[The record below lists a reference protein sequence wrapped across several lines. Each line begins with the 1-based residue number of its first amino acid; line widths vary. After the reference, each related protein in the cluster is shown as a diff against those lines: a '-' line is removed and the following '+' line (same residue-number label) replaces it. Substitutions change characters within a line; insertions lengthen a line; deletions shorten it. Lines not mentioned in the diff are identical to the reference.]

1 MRQQGQGSGEGSRH
15 FFLWGTQTGPW
26 PMEVSARQR
35 GRHACGGGSTGKDM
49 MDMMKLEHAC
59 SGQGAGGL
67 GENDAWGRMYCRK

>member
-1 MRQQGQGSGEGSRH
+1 
-15 FFLWGTQTGPW
+15 
-26 PMEVSARQR
+26 MEVSARQR